1 MAIHKHRWL
10 VVATFF
16 FFILLHQA
24 DKLLIGPLTTP
35 IMETFGINE
44 AEMGMV
50 FSGAIV
56 IGALFYPLWGIL
68 FDMFNRTKLLA
79 LASFIW
85 GATTWLSAL
94 AKTYPLF
101 LVSRAS
107 TGIDD
112 SCYPGIY
119 NTVADYFKPKERG
132 KINGI
137 LGLAQPMGY
146 LLGMVL
152 GIFLLTLIGW
162 RNIFII
168 TGAVGI
174 LLSFV
179 IYFFL
184 KEPARG
190 GTEPDF
196 DETGA
201 VSSVKFNWAAVGK
214 LVKKPTLMALYGD
227 SFFGVIP
234 WQVITFWF
242 FRYLETERGYAPER
256 MFIVMVIVVLV
267 LSAGYPIGGAIGDR
281 LFHHWNRGRLIV
293 SAAGILLGTVFL
305 AIAITTPNS
314 QTLIFEI
321 SLGLAALFMPM
332 ANPNGVATMYDIT
345 EPEVRSTA
353 QSINNFLEQIG
364 SAFAPALAGFIA
376 VNATLG
382 TAIFGICTAA
392 WTICFI
398 FAVVALICVPRD
410 ISKLRAVMRD
420 RVSAAA
426 I

>member
-1 MAIHKHRWL
+1 MQIHRHRWL

-44 AEMGMV
+44 AEMGLV

-56 IGALFYPLWGIL
+56 VGAIFYPLWGFL
-68 FDMFNRTKLLA
+68 FDMFSRTKLLA

-85 GATTWLSAL
+85 GSTTWISAL
-94 AKTYPLF
+94 ARTYPLF
-101 LVSRAS
+101 LISRAS

-119 NTVADYFKPKERG
+119 NTVADYFEPKERG
-132 KINGI
+132 KVNGI

-162 RNIFII
+162 RNIFIV

-174 LLSFV
+174 LLSLV

-190 GTEPDF
+190 GTEPEF
-196 DETGA
+196 AETGA
-201 VSSVKFNWAAVGK
+201 VSSVKFNWKAVGK
-214 LVKKPTLMALYGD
+214 LIKKPTLMALYAD

-242 FRYLETERGYAPER
+242 FRYLETERGYSPEK
-256 MFIVMVIVVLV
+256 MFMVMFIVVLV

-281 LFHHWNRGRLIV
+281 LFHHWKRGRLFV
-293 SAAGILLGTVFL
+293 SAIGILLGTVFL
-305 AIAITTPNS
+305 ALAIMTPNS
-314 QTLIFEI
+314 QNTFFEI

-332 ANPNGVATMYDIT
+332 ANPNGVATIYDIT

-376 VNATLG
+376 VNASLG
-382 TAIFGICTAA
+382 TAIFSICTSA

-398 FAVVALICVPRD
+398 FTVVALICVPRD
-410 ISKLRAVMRD
+410 IQNLRSELRS
-420 RVSAAA
+420 RVSGS
-426 I
+426 

>member
-1 MAIHKHRWL
+1 MQIHRHRWL
-10 VVATFF
+10 VVTTFF

-35 IMETFGINE
+35 IMQTFGINE
-44 AEMGMV
+44 AEMGLV
-50 FSGAIV
+50 FSGAILV
-56 IGALFYPLWGIL
+56 GAIFYPLWGFL

-85 GATTWLSAL
+85 GATTWISAL
-94 AKTYPLF
+94 VRTYPLF
-101 LVSRAS
+101 LISRAS

-132 KINGI
+132 KVNGI

-152 GIFLLTLIGW
+152 GIFLLSLIGW
-162 RNIFII
+162 RNIFIV

-174 LLSFV
+174 LLSLV

-190 GTEPDF
+190 ATEP
-196 DETGA
+196 EYVEAGE
-201 VSSVKFNWAAVGK
+201 VSSVRFNWKAVGK
-214 LVKKPTLMALYGD
+214 LVKKPTLLALYGD

-234 WQVITFWF
+234 WQVITFWI
-242 FRYLETERGYAPER
+242 FRYLETERGYPPER
-256 MFIVMVIVVLV
+256 IFVFMVIVILV
-267 LSAGYPIGGAIGDR
+267 LSAGYPIGGMIGDR
-281 LFHHWNRGRLIV
+281 LFHRWQRGRLIV
-293 SAAGILLGTVFL
+293 SASGILLGTIFL
-305 AIAITTPNS
+305 VIAVTTPGS
-314 QTLIFEI
+314 EYTIFEV

-332 ANPNGVATMYDIT
+332 ANPNGVATIYDIT

-376 VNATLG
+376 LNASLG
-382 TAIFGICTAA
+382 IAILGICTSA
-392 WTICFI
+392 WTLCFI
-398 FAVVALICVPRD
+398 FAVLALIFVPRD
-410 ISKLRAVMRD
+410 INKLRSELRS
-420 RVSAAA
+420 RVSA
-426 I
+426 

>member
-1 MAIHKHRWL
+1 MQIHRHRWL
-10 VVATFF
+10 VVGTFF

-35 IMETFGINE
+35 IMETFGIDE
-44 AEMGMV
+44 AEMGLV

-56 IGALFYPLWGIL
+56 VGAIFYPLWGFL
-68 FDMFNRTKLLA
+68 FDMFSRTKLLA

-85 GATTWLSAL
+85 GSTTWISAL
-94 AKTYPLF
+94 ARTYPLF
-101 LVSRAS
+101 LISRAS

-119 NTVADYFKPKERG
+119 NTVADYFEPKERG
-132 KINGI
+132 KVNGI

-146 LLGMVL
+146 LVGMVL

-162 RNIFII
+162 RNIFIV

-179 IYFFL
+179 IFFFL

-190 GTEPDF
+190 GTEPEF
-196 DETGA
+196 VEAGS
-201 VSSVKFNWAAVGK
+201 VSTVKFNWKAVGK
-214 LVKKPTLMALYGD
+214 LVKKPTLMALYVD

-256 MFIVMVIVVLV
+256 MFLVMVIVVLV

-281 LFHHWNRGRLIV
+281 LFHRWPRGRLIV
-293 SAAGILLGTVFL
+293 SATGILLGTVFL
-305 AIAITTPNS
+305 AVALMTPNAQS
-314 QTLIFEI
+314 IFFEI

-332 ANPNGVATMYDIT
+332 ANPNGVATIYDIT

-376 VNATLG
+376 VNASLG
-382 TAIFGICTAA
+382 TAIFGICTSA

-398 FAVVALICVPRD
+398 FAVVALIFVPRD
-410 ISKLRAVMRD
+410 IKNLRSELRS
-420 RVSAAA
+420 RVSA
-426 I
+426 